1 MPDYFTHAITAHR
14 IYDRLERRHK
24 DAIKNADLYLLGAQ
38 GGDVFFTYK
47 LTYRGNMGR
56 ALHVMDNVRLF
67 SHLAKKSTSYAAGFA
82 AHYALDCTLHPVIYA
97 FERLSR
103 APFSHIRF
111 EGDIGLFVSRKYGIP
126 RRIMPPERILRCSFS
141 VYDSIRT
148 AVPEVTLCGIEHS
161 IAPTVTEYSAVIQFP
176 QLDLPS
182 DVAQFASVSG
192 DYFSLIFDLA
202 NIRSYISSVGGVF
215 SVPLDIKDNDVRPVS
230 LTSVRGSLLAC
241 VKMLN

>member
-56 ALHVMDNVRLF
+56 ALHVMDNVQLF
-67 SHLAKKSTSYAAGFA
+67 SNLAKKSTSYAAGFA

-148 AVPEVTLCGIEHS
+148 AVPEVTLCGIERCLKRHFAYTRAAFLS
-161 IAPTVTEYSAVIQFP
+161 KKSYYVFGYDYSSLWGAVEDGISFGV
-176 QLDLPS
+176 DC
-182 DVAQFASVSG
+182 VS
-192 DYFSLIFDLA
+192 SLIEG
-202 NIRSYISSVGGVF
+202 NIDERLFGKSF
-215 SVPLDIKDNDVRPVS
+215 LER
-230 LTSVRGSLLAC
+230 
-241 VKMLN
+241 

>member
-67 SHLAKKSTSYAAGFA
+67 SNLAKKSTSYAAGFA

-148 AVPEVTLCGIEHS
+148 AVPEVTLCGIERCLKRHFAYTRAAFLS
-161 IAPTVTEYSAVIQFP
+161 KKSYYVFGYDYSSLSGAVEDGISFGA
-176 QLDLPS
+176 DC
-182 DVAQFASVSG
+182 VS
-192 DYFSLIFDLA
+192 SLIEG
-202 NIRSYISSVGGVF
+202 NIDERLFGKSF
-215 SVPLDIKDNDVRPVS
+215 LER
-230 LTSVRGSLLAC
+230 
-241 VKMLN
+241 